1 MHVRVVRLGGGPDE
15 DNDDGPPNI
24 MMRLADENNDAGSDE
39 RDDGPDGPHVLIR
52 RFVLPL
58 SDEDDAPDRDP
69 DDDPDHQQT
78 PVHVSFRPAHEGPD
92 EPPHL
97 SRLGGLIKAMHDAH
111 KAAHERVR
119 RDYVVAPCL
128 HRDCAVISP

>member
-1 MHVRVVRLGGGPDE
+1 MHVRVVRLGGDPDE
-15 DNDDGPPNI
+15 DTDDGPPNI
-24 MMRLADENNDAGSDE
+24 MMRLADDNNDAGNDE
-39 RDDGPDGPHVLIR
+39 RDDGPDGPQVLIR
-52 RFVLPL
+52 RFVLPI
-58 SDEDDAPDRDP
+58 SGEDDAPNRDA
-69 DDDPDHQQT
+69 DDEPDHQQT

-119 RDYVVAPCL
+119 RIAP
-128 HRDCAVISP
+128 